1 MYRSF
6 LVVSITYQIIVYSC
20 YVSIDAEMEGA
31 NGNNNNNNNNQN
43 RNYNQNSGGIDMY
56 RNYWIGP
63 MCSEKDGKSIH
74 MRVFYDAGCSSP
86 APTGVYEAF
95 HYNAELPFESTSIVT
110 VGDCVSCV
118 KVDQNANNNNNNNNN
133 QEVAEICA
141 QSYESSLKCE
151 SSLSSHIG
159 QYYYADTNGCEFIEN
174 ILPRLEKASRNVS
187 SSSNAAAAGGSAAAT
202 AFAVIF
208 AVTSVV
214 LGAYAFFLYRKIHR
228 AKVNLSQAEM
238 GIA

>member
-1 MYRSF
+1 
-6 LVVSITYQIIVYSC
+6 
-20 YVSIDAEMEGA
+20 MEGA
-31 NGNNNNNNNNQN
+31 NGNNNNNNNNN
-43 RNYNQNSGGIDMY
+43 RNYNQNSNGGIDMY

-63 MCSEKDGKSIH
+63 MCSEKDGKSIN
-74 MRVFYDAGCSSP
+74 MRVFYDAGCTSP

-95 HYNAELPFESTSIVT
+95 HYTAPLPFESSSIVT

-118 KVDQNANNNNNNNNN
+118 KVDQNANNNNNNNNQNQN
-133 QEVAEICA
+133 QEIAEICE
-141 QSYESSLKCE
+141 QSYETAIKCE
-151 SSLSSHIG
+151 SSLSSHVS
-159 QYYYADTNGCEFIEN
+159 QYYYTDTTGCEFIDN
-174 ILPRLEKASRNVS
+174 ILPRLEKASRKVS
-187 SSSNAAAAGGSAAAT
+187 SGSSGAAVGGGSAAAT

-208 AVTSVV
+208 AITSVI

>member
-1 MYRSF
+1 MTNLFVLWYFS
-6 LVVSITYQIIVYSC
+6 YNP
-20 YVSIDAEMEGA
+20 EMEGA

-43 RNYNQNSGGIDMY
+43 RNYNNNNNGGIDMY

-63 MCSEKDGKSIH
+63 MCSEKDGKSIN
-74 MRVFYDAGCSSP
+74 MKVFYDAGCSSP

-95 HYNAELPFESTSIVT
+95 HYNAALPFESSSIVT
-110 VGDCVSCV
+110 VGDCVSCL

-133 QEVAEICA
+133 NNQNQEVAEICQ
-141 QSYESSLKCE
+141 QSYESAIKCE
-151 SSLSSHIG
+151 SSLSSHVG
-159 QYYYADTNGCEFIEN
+159 QYYYTDSSGCEFIDN
-174 ILPRLEKASRNVS
+174 ILPRLDKASRKVS
-187 SSSNAAAAGGSAAAT
+187 SSSGASAGGANGAAT

-208 AVTSVV
+208 AVTSAI